1 MYLVDTCVVS
11 EARKQSGAHPGVRA
25 FLQRVI
31 EERAPVYLSVITVG
45 ELRRGIETIRGRSG
59 AQQAGRLERWLDN
72 LLATYPEQVLGID
85 IDTAQLWGAIPMPAG
100 VSPLD
105 RQIAATARI
114 HDLTLVTRKTQDFSD
129 SGVATFNPFLESGQ

>member
-45 ELRRGIETIRGRSG
+45 ELRKGVESMRQRGGVH
-59 AQQAGRLERWLDN
+59 QAGCLEHWLEN
-72 LLATYPEQVLGID
+72 LLAEYPEQVLGID
-85 IDTAQLWGAIPMPAG
+85 SDTAQLWGILKIPPT
-100 VSPLD
+100 SNPLD
-105 RQIAATARI
+105 MQIAATARI
-114 HDLTLVTRKTQDFSD
+114 HGLTLVTAKECDFS
-129 SGVATFNPFLESGQ
+129 GAGITVFNPFSPAG

>member
-45 ELRRGIETIRGRSG
+45 ELRRGVEAIRGRGG

-72 LLATYPEQVLGID
+72 LLSTYPEQVLGSD
-85 IDTAQLWGAIPMPAG
+85 FDTGQLWGAIPMPAG
-100 VSPLD
+100 VGPLD
-105 RQIAATARI
+105 RQIAATASI
-114 HDLTLVTRKTQDFSD
+114 HDLTLVTDKESDFS
-129 SGVATFNPFLESGQ
+129 GAGITVFNPFRPAG